1 MNKLFILA
9 AGLLAL
15 LAAACNKDDSTAA
28 GPVVTLKVT
37 GLKDTFNLYTHQ
49 DFLKVTPV
57 VENESSFDFYWTLF
71 STNFAAVNNL
81 GIVKPDTIAKT
92 KDLNYEILKD
102 PGTYILVFNARDK
115 ATGIV
120 RQVNMVA
127 NFTTLTLNGW
137 YLMKDNGGA
146 TDMDFIYNGGRI
158 NNFIAFYNGGKSQ
171 DGAAVQAVF
180 VPAFKTSLTTQNTY
194 SAIMVL
200 SKNDA
205 AIYRVD
211 NGSKVMSFDSNMFFS
226 KPTVKNP
233 QAVFQPI
240 GTQYL
245 GFINDGKYYSLT
257 KGALFANAPQTL
269 NGISYTSLS
278 PLTADVALDLGWDPV
293 RKSMFGYSTSTF
305 QELKYALNSGV
316 GNGIDKLQKV
326 NGNLQW
332 MTGYTGG
339 RSVAMVLFRNPQD
352 TGYFYKLN
360 GTYGP
365 IALGNATVVVNADT
379 LKPQHGLMN
388 ASIIAGNYDVDLIY
402 YVVNGKLYMMDV
414 ASASETYLFDLPAG
428 ETVTAMQHVK
438 FPEPVGTPVPVS
450 TLSYVAIATSNA
462 GHYKVF
468 LCPISGTGTLT
479 LPAQPAFTGDGSIKT
494 MIYMEKG
501 AGTRVF

>member
-1 MNKLFILA
+1 MKNIAILA

-15 LAAACNKDDSTAA
+15 LAVACNKDDSTAA

-49 DFLKVTPV
+49 DFLKVTPT
-57 VENESSFDFYWTLF
+57 VENESSYDYYWTLF
-71 STNFAAVNNL
+71 STNFAASNNL
-81 GIVKPDTIAKT
+81 GIIKPDTIGRT
-92 KDLNYEILKD
+92 KDLNYEVLKD
-102 PGTYILVFNARDK
+102 PGAYILVFNAKDK
-115 ATGIV
+115 STGVV
-120 RQVNMVA
+120 RQVNMVV
-127 NFTTLTLNGW
+127 NITTLTLNGW
-137 YLMKDNGGA
+137 YLVKDNGST

-158 NNFIAFYNGGKSQ
+158 NNWIAYFNGGKSQ
-171 DGAAVQAVF
+171 DGGAVKAVF
-180 VPAFKTSLTTQNTY
+180 VPQFKTSLTTQNTY

-205 AIYRVD
+205 AVYRVD
-211 NGSKVMSFDSNMFFS
+211 NGAMVMNFDNMFFS
-226 KPTVKNP
+226 KPAVKNP

-240 GTQYL
+240 STQYL

-269 NGISYTSLS
+269 NGISYTNLS

-293 RKSMFGYSTSTF
+293 RRSVFGYNIATF
-305 QELKYALNSGV
+305 QELKVTVSNGV
-316 GNGIDKLQKV
+316 SNGVDKLQRV
-326 NGNLQW
+326 NGSLQW
-332 MTGYTGG
+332 MAGYTGG

-365 IALGNATVVVNADT
+365 IAVGSGTVVMNADT

-388 ASIIAGNYDVDLIY
+388 ATNICGNYDVDLIY
-402 YVVNGKLYMMDV
+402 YVTNGKVYMMDV
-414 ASASETYLFDLPAG
+414 ASATENYLFDLPAG

-438 FPEPVGTPVPVS
+438 FPEPVGTPTPVS
-450 TLSYVAIATSNA
+450 TLSYVAIATYNA
-462 GHYKVF
+462 GHYKVY
-468 LCPISGTGTLT
+468 LCAISGTGALT
-479 LPAQPAFTGDGSIKT
+479 FPAQPAFTGDGRITT

>member
-1 MNKLFILA
+1 MKKLYILA
-9 AGLLAL
+9 AGLFAL
-15 LAAACNKDDSTAA
+15 LAVACNKDDSTAA

-49 DFLKVTPV
+49 DFLKVTPT
-57 VENESSFDFYWTLF
+57 VENESNYDFYWTLF
-71 STNFAAVNNL
+71 STNFAASNNL
-81 GIVKPDTIAKT
+81 GIIKPDTICKT
-92 KDLNYEILKD
+92 KDVNYEVLKD
-102 PGTYILVFNARDK
+102 PGAYILVFNAKDK
-115 ATGIV
+115 STGIV
-120 RQVNMVA
+120 RQVTMVM
-127 NFTTLTLNGW
+127 NITTLTLNGW
-137 YLMKDNGGA
+137 YLVKDNGGT

-158 NNFIAFYNGGKSQ
+158 NNWIANFNGGKSQ
-171 DGAAVQAVF
+171 DGAPVQAVF
-180 VPAFKTSLTTQNTY
+180 VPQFKTTLTTQNTY

-211 NGSKVMSFDSNMFFS
+211 NGGMVMNFDNMFFS

-240 GTQYL
+240 IGQNL
-245 GFINDGKYYSLT
+245 GFINDGKYYGMT
-257 KGALFANAPQTL
+257 KGTLFANGPQTL
-269 NGISYTSLS
+269 NGISYTNLS

-293 RKSMFGYSTSTF
+293 RKSIFGYTTSSF
-305 QELKYALNSGV
+305 QELKVTVSNGV
-316 GNGIDKLQKV
+316 SNGVEKLQNV

-360 GTYGP
+360 GSYGP
-365 IALGNATVVVNADT
+365 LALGSGTVVMNADT

-388 ASIIAGNYDVDLIY
+388 ATKICGNYDVDLIY
-402 YVVNGKLYMMDV
+402 YVTNGRVFMMDV
-414 ASASETYLFDLPAG
+414 ASASESELFTLPAG
-428 ETVTAMQHVK
+428 ETVTAIQHVK
-438 FPEPVGTPVPVS
+438 FPEPVGTPVPVT
-450 TLSYVAIATSNA
+450 TLSYVAIATNNA
-462 GHYKVF
+462 GHYKVY
-468 LCPISGTGTLT
+468 LCPISGTGTLS
-479 LPAQPAFTGDGSIKT
+479 LPAQPAFTGDGRVTT